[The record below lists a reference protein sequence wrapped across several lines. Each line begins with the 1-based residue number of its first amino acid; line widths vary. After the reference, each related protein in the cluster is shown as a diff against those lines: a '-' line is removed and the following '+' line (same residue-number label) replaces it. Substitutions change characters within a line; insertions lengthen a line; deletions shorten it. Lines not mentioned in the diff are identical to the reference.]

1 MTVPQGAIDL
11 IKRFEGC
18 RLQAYKCPA
27 GVWTCG
33 WGAVGEGIEQN
44 VIWTQ
49 AAADHRLATDLVKFT
64 GAVDHMV
71 RVRMTP
77 GQRAALISLAFNIG
91 SVALRE
97 STLLQL
103 LNAGK
108 YAAAGTQFARWNKGG
123 GKVLPGLVARR
134 AAEAASFMEGV
145 EQ

>member
-11 IKRFEGC
+11 VKRFEGC

-27 GVWTCG
+27 GIWTCG
-33 WGAVGEGIEQN
+33 WGAVGEGIGQN

-49 AAADHRLATDLVKFT
+49 AAADHRLAADLERFTD
-64 GAVDHMV
+64 AVDHMV
-71 RVRMTP
+71 RVPVTP
-77 GQRAALISLAFNIG
+77 GQRAALISFAYNAG
-91 SVALRE
+91 PVALRE

-108 YAAAGTQFARWNKGG
+108 YAAAGAQFARWNKGG

-145 EQ
+145 K